1 MEILEGAADA
11 RHSSARTSSHSRC
24 VAAMEGSGCAVGLLP
39 RHEVKTHKLSGYR
52 GVPPTPRSGCS
63 CLVID
68 DDCIIFGG
76 TLMVQQQQQQQQQL
90 DGIGSPAATMNGLSR
105 VYFNDLVYFRFSAGS
120 AGSTTGVWVH
130 QPKRSGE
137 LWPSARSGHAAAAG
151 TCRYRATRLLLC
163 LTRVLQ
169 LGAVCSSSAAG
180 LKAAAVDE

>member
-1 MEILEGAADA
+1 
-11 RHSSARTSSHSRC
+11 
-24 VAAMEGSGCAVGLLP
+24 MEGSRCAFALLT
-39 RHEVKTHKLSGYR
+39 RHVANTHTLSGYR

-76 TLMVQQQQQQQQQL
+76 TLMVQQQQQL
-90 DGIGSPAATMNGLSR
+90 DGIVSPAATMPSFSR
-105 VYFNDLVYFRFSAGS
+105 VYFNDLVYFRFG
-120 AGSTTGVWVH
+120 AGSTGTGVWVH

-151 TCRYRATRLLLC
+151 ACRWRATRLLLC

-169 LGAVCSSSAAG
+169 LGAGCSSSAAG